1 MNRLKQISLTLIA
14 FVFLGLA
21 SANAGVSFSMGT
33 GDFYMSVGDYDYLPY
48 SYNAY
53 SGYRPP
59 RISFHDVMGE
69 YGSWVSVSQFGQAWR
84 PYASSGWRP
93 YTQGHWIYT
102 QYGPTWSGYEPWAWA
117 AYHYGN
123 WIFTSRY
130 GWVWIPGYDWH
141 PGRVSWA
148 RGYDTIGWSPM
159 PPSGYDYSRGDL
171 SYVGNDNQFSYYDDD
186 FDYDDYNNNGYSYGG
201 PYYDPRYRDNYYN
214 SSYQNISINLW
225 VFVGN
230 NYFGYDNY
238 ADYYLPP
245 DYSRYAFDRRM
256 IRISNRPVDRR
267 LLERIVKQ
275 RIQEVPV
282 EVREIETDK
291 RRVKM
296 IVPIGQE
303 EKIRKNA
310 NMTVRNVIAP
320 GFAEKQKVFK
330 GEKSKNKVV
339 IDRIFKQEN
348 VRPKV
353 ETVSSDV
360 LIEKARVAKKD
371 RDEKRSVVLQREK
384 QKVEK
389 VEKEG
394 KIRAPKK
401 VQETEQNQDS
411 GRGNRD
417 AQFEKDKN
425 KKQKNDVQETPG
437 NLDKNKKDE
446 EAVSNSGKDRNSQF
460 ENDKNKKQKNDVQET
475 PGNRDKNRND
485 QDVSDRAKDRDNQ
498 FETEKKKKKD
508 TEDTQRNQHGNSR
521 DSQSENDDKAKSN
534 RSTGPSNS
542 SDDSQLNQRNKKE
555 TDAAPSGESE
565 NQENA
570 RSKKDQSDEETVI
583 EEDNGKAKD
592 ADQED
597 TKSKNSKSKNKG
609 KNSKSK
615 NNQTKPSNE
624 ENPPDRR

>member
-1 MNRLKQISLTLIA
+1 MKRLKQISLTLIA
-14 FVFLGLA
+14 FLFLGLA

-59 RISFHDVMGE
+59 RINFYDVMGE

-141 PGRVSWA
+141 AGRVSWA
-148 RGYDTIGWSPM
+148 RGYDTIGWSPL
-159 PPSGYDYSRGDL
+159 PPAGYDYSRGEL

-186 FDYDDYNNNGYSYGG
+186 FDYDDDYNNGYSYGG

-225 VFVGN
+225 IFVGN

-245 DYSRYAFDRRM
+245 DYCRYAFDRRM

-320 GFAEKQKVFK
+320 AFAEKQKVFK

-348 VRPKV
+348 VRPRV

-360 LIEKARVAKKD
+360 VIEKARVAKKD
-371 RDEKRSVVLQREK
+371 RDEKRGVILQREK

-394 KIRAPKK
+394 KIRGPKK
-401 VQETEQNQDS
+401 VQETDKNQDS
-411 GRGNRD
+411 GSGNRD

-425 KKQKNDVQETPG
+425 KKQENDIQETPG
-437 NLDKNKKDE
+437 NREKSKKDE

-460 ENDKNKKQKNDVQET
+460 ESEKNKKQKSDVQET
-475 PGNRDKNRND
+475 SGNSDKNKKD
-485 QDVSDRAKDRDNQ
+485 EQAVSSSGKDRDTQ

-508 TEDTQRNQHGNSR
+508 TEQSQRNQNSNSR
-521 DSQSENDDKAKSN
+521 DSQSENDDKAKGN
-534 RSTGPSNS
+534 KSTGPSNS
-542 SDDSQLNQRNKKE
+542 SGSQLNQENKKE
-555 TDAAPSGESE
+555 KEAAPSGESE
-565 NQENA
+565 DPENA
-570 RSKKDQSDEETVI
+570 RSKKDQSDEETVT
-583 EEDNGKAKD
+583 EEENGKDKD
-592 ADQED
+592 ADQD

>member
-1 MNRLKQISLTLIA
+1 
-14 FVFLGLA
+14 V
-21 SANAGVSFSMGT
+21 
-33 GDFYMSVGDYDYLPY
+33 
-48 SYNAY
+48 
-53 SGYRPP
+53 
-59 RISFHDVMGE
+59 
-69 YGSWVSVSQFGQAWR
+69 

-148 RGYDTIGWSPM
+148 RGYDTIGWTPL
-159 PPSGYDYSRGDL
+159 PPTGYDYSRGYL

-186 FDYDDYNNNGYSYGG
+186 FDYDDYNNGYSYGG

-225 VFVGN
+225 IFVGN

-245 DYSRYAFDRRM
+245 DYCRYAFDRRM

-267 LLERIVKQ
+267 ILERIVKQ

-291 RRVKM
+291 RRIKM

-310 NMTVRNVIAP
+310 NLTVRNVIAP
-320 GFAEKQKVFK
+320 AFAEKQKVFK

-348 VRPKV
+348 VRPRV

-371 RDEKRSVVLQREK
+371 RDEKRVVVLEREK
-384 QKVEK
+384 EKVEK

-394 KIRAPKK
+394 KIRGPKK
-401 VQETEQNQDS
+401 VQETEQKNGPGNQ
-411 GRGNRD
+411 RD
-417 AQFEKDKN
+417 AQFENEKN
-425 KKQKNDVQETPG
+425 KKQKNDLQETPG
-437 NLDKNKKDE
+437 NRDKNKKDE
-446 EAVSNSGKDRNSQF
+446 EAVSNSGKDRDSQF
-460 ENDKNKKQKNDVQET
+460 D
-475 PGNRDKNRND
+475 
-485 QDVSDRAKDRDNQ
+485 
-498 FETEKKKKKD
+498 TEKKKKKD
-508 TEDTQRNQHGNSR
+508 TEESQRNQHGNSR
-521 DSQSENDDKAKSN
+521 DSQSENEDKAKDN
-534 RSTGPSNS
+534 KAKGPSNS
-542 SDDSQLNQRNKKE
+542 SDSQLNQGNKKE
-555 TDAAPSGESE
+555 PDATPSGESE
-565 NQENA
+565 NPENV
-570 RSKKDQSDEETVI
+570 RNKKDQSEQETVT
-583 EEDNGKAKD
+583 EEENGEDED
-592 ADQED
+592 ADQETVTEEENGEDKDSDKED
-597 TKSKNSKSKNKG
+597 TKSKKSKSKNKG
-609 KNSKSK
+609 KSSKSTEK
-615 NNQTKPSNE
+615 DKEPSDDENKP
-624 ENPPDRR
+624 PRH